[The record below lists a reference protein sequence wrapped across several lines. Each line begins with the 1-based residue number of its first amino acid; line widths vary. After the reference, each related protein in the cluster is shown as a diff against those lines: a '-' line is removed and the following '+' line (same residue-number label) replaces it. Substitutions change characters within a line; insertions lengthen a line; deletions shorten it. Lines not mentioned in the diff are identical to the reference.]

1 MSDDVLGD
9 MICRNCVAF
18 EGTNTQPGNCK
29 KRSKDTTPLSS
40 CSLFEQ
46 KEGKD
51 FKINNLII
59 FFQDKKDLAQQFIK
73 IQPIFYDKSKLWW
86 LWNFTKFRW
95 EMIDE
100 TDLLN
105 LISKASDADTIK
117 SKDRTEIIES
127 LKQAGRENKPE
138 EGKPTWVQ
146 FKENIIDIESGE
158 RLKASP
164 DYFVT
169 NPIPWDL
176 GETTETPAMDKIFE
190 EWVGKEYVETL
201 YQIISYCLLPHYPLN
216 RLFCFMGE
224 GMNGKSKF
232 LELVTRFVG
241 IENTTST
248 ELDVLLNSR
257 FEITRLHKKL
267 VCQMGETNFNEMKQ
281 TAIIKRLTGQDLI
294 GFEYKNKDLFEE
306 YNYAKILISTNNL
319 PTTTDKTL
327 GFYRRWLIIDF
338 PHKFSEKKDIL
349 SDIPEEEYNNLATK
363 SIEVLHKLLK
373 TKEFNKEGTPEERG
387 TRYEEKSNPFDKFMK
402 DKVKEDADGHIYK
415 FEFKKAIDD
424 WCIENRFRQLT
435 DSFIKQKMR
444 EIGVEDSKMTVT
456 EEWYKSENELPKRYN
471 AWIGISWEV
480 SRGVQ
485 DVKGVPLRNTHVN
498 LSEVGVTGMTGLDT
512 EEVIDDK
519 AILPMEHK
527 SDKKP
532 NKATYL
538 ENNTS
543 GELFDLE
550 KAIGIDK
557 VKKYLKEG
565 IIFEEKPGRYRSL

>member
-9 MICRNCVAF
+9 MICRNCIAF
-18 EGTNTQPGNCK
+18 EGTNSKPGNCA
-29 KRSKDTTPLSS
+29 KRGKDTTPLSS

-51 FKINNLII
+51 FKVDNLID
-59 FFQDKKDLAQQFIK
+59 FFMDKKDLAQQFLK
-73 IQPIFYDKSKLWW
+73 IQPIFYDKARLWW
-86 LWNFTKFRW
+86 LWNFTKFKW

-105 LISKASDADTIK
+105 LISKSSKADTIR
-117 SKDRTEIIES
+117 SKEKTEIIEA

-138 EGKPTWVQ
+138 EGKKTWVQ
-146 FKENIIDIESGE
+146 FKEDIIDIETGE

-176 GETTETPAMDKIFE
+176 GKSKSTPTMDKIFK
-190 EWVGKEYVETL
+190 EWVGKDYVKTL

-232 LELVTRFVG
+232 LELITRFVG

-248 ELDVLLNSR
+248 ELDVLLTSR

-267 VCQMGETNFNEMKQ
+267 VCQMGETNFNEMKE

-294 GFEYKNKDLFEE
+294 GFEYKNRDPFNE

-338 PHKFSEKKDIL
+338 PNKFSEKKDIL
-349 SDIPEEEYNNLATK
+349 ADIPDEEYQNLAAK
-363 SIEVLHKLLK
+363 SINVLHNLLK
-373 TKEFNKEGTPEERG
+373 VKEFNKEGTPEERG
-387 TRYEEKSNPFDKFMK
+387 IRYEEKSNPFDKFMK
-402 DKVKEDADGHIYK
+402 EKIIEDADGHIYK
-415 FEFKKAIDD
+415 FEFKKVIDD
-424 WCIENRFRQLT
+424 WCTENRFRQLT
-435 DSFIKQKMR
+435 DTFLKQKLR
-444 EIGVEDSKMTVT
+444 ESGVEDSKITVT
-456 EEWYKSENELPKRYN
+456 EEWHKSEETTQKRYN
-471 AWIGISWEV
+471 AWVGIAWKV
-480 SRGVQ
+480 QGVQ
-485 DVKGVPLRNTHVN
+485 GVQGGPLNTTHGN
-498 LSEVGVTGMTGLDT
+498 LSKTPLTPLTPLDT

-519 AILPMEHK
+519 PTLPMEHK
-527 SDKKP
+527 SD
-532 NKATYL
+532 NYL
-538 ENNTS
+538 EKHKS
-543 GELFDLE
+543 GDLFDLE
-550 KAIGIDK
+550 KAIGTEK

-565 IIFEEKPGRYRSL
+565 IIFEETPGRYRSL